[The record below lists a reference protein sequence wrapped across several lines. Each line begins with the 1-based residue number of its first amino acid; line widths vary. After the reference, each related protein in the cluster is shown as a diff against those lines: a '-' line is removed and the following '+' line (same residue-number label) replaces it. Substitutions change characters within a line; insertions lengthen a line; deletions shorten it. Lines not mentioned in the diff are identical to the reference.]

1 MPVIRI
7 AEFFKPV
14 NKYRNRWTEYGGVK
28 YQSKREAAFAAE
40 LDLAFRLKQIKG
52 WRRQVEIP
60 LTVNGKRI
68 CKLVIDFEV
77 CYPDGTIELV
87 EIKGRETRDWRIKW
101 RLFEALY
108 PETRRRIVK

>member
-52 WRRQVEIP
+52 WRRQVAFP
-60 LTVNGKRI
+60 LMAYGKTICRI
-68 CKLVIDFEV
+68 IIDFEV
-77 CYPDGTIELV
+77 WRPDGLEYV
-87 EIKGRETRDWRIKW
+87 EVKGRPTESWKLKW
-101 RLFEALY
+101 KLFEAQY
-108 PETRRRIVK
+108 PELKKRIIK